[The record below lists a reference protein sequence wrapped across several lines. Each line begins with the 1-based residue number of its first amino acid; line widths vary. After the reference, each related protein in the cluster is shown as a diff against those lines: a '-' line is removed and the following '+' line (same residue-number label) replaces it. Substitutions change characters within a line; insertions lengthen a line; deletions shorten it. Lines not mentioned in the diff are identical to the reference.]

1 MTPLRGLAHLPL
13 TFLLTC
19 LVARAQ
25 QTTSATSAIAS
36 ASTNTSTSTSTGSS
50 TSASATDS
58 ASPSATSCSY
68 SGSVTWVPTTSVMST
83 LTLHTRRGEADRRS
97 TYLEC
102 QKSTISST
110 TLIVAGLG
118 VVLGIFL
125 IGGGS
130 LWLISRRR
138 AARRNPSSED
148 QEATAGKERQG
159 EEKSRRA
166 VKQGMDDEEAGTEDE
181 EEAEGEPEKLRNERK
196 RTEVVK
202 REKESTRVIQKG
214 GKSESEDGEEDS
226 DEESGESEEDEDE
239 EDDMETPRP
248 AKTAPSPQ
256 AAKGQTRGRQTFGA
270 APSGTPVISSSP
282 ESLYPSNPSPYPR
295 HLRQSRQ
302 LQPSHPFANTKTS
315 TPYTTSSQTVPVRGV
330 SPLPPSRAASR
341 SAQPQRHDSAV
352 SVRKGSAG
360 VESGNAPPMPVR
372 RQTEGNT
379 RPLTI
384 RKSSASTLMP
394 SYYETPAH
402 PLPSVPSIAPG
413 SGSLTDRR
421 AAPGQ
426 AVRKSPPSSVA
437 PPPSLGERRPSG
449 AGMRSGDGRRPSDRG
464 AMI

>member
-1 MTPLRGLAHLPL
+1 MGYAFEHRNTIAYNSEPL
-13 TFLLTC
+13 
-19 LVARAQ
+19 
-25 QTTSATSAIAS
+25 
-36 ASTNTSTSTSTGSS
+36 
-50 TSASATDS
+50 
-58 ASPSATSCSY
+58 
-68 SGSVTWVPTTSVMST
+68 SGSVWRSSILPNKKDSHGHDIAARLDSPATDIPADVLGGSSAANH
-83 LTLHTRRGEADRRS
+83 LSHRRKPN

-138 AARRNPSSED
+138 AARRNPNLGD
-148 QEATAGKERQG
+148 REATAGKERQG
-159 EEKSRRA
+159 EEKSRRT
-166 VKQGMDDEEAGTEDE
+166 VKQDVDDEEEETEDE
-181 EEAEGEPEKLRNERK
+181 EEEGEGEPEKLRNERK

-202 REKESTRVIQKG
+202 REKGSPRVDQKG
-214 GKSESEDGEEDS
+214 GKSESEDGEEES
-226 DEESGESEEDEDE
+226 DEESGDSEEDEDE

-248 AKTAPSPQ
+248 AKTAPPLQ
-256 AAKGQTRGRQTFGA
+256 AVKIQTRPRQTFGA
-270 APSGTPVISSSP
+270 APSGTPVLSSSP
-282 ESLYPSNPSPYPR
+282 EPLYPANPSPNPR
-295 HLRQSRQ
+295 HLRQSRP

-315 TPYTTSSQTVPVRGV
+315 TPYRTSSQTVPARGV
-330 SPLPPSRAASR
+330 SPLPPPRAASR
-341 SAQPQRHDSAV
+341 TAQSQRRDSVV

-360 VESGNAPPMPVR
+360 VENGNAPPMPVR

-402 PLPSVPSIAPG
+402 PLPTLPSVTPG
-413 SGSLTDRR
+413 LRSLADRR

-426 AVRKSPPSSVA
+426 VARKSPPSSVA
-437 PPPSLGERRPSG
+437 PPPSLGERRPNARAG
-449 AGMRSGDGRRPSDRG
+449 AATGGPGMRAGDGRRPSDRG